1 MSLHKV
7 ALLPKNGKLIRDLAA
22 DKTIV
27 IRIKA
32 YLEPRGT
39 STMELFSEIVIDF

>member
-7 ALLPKNGKLIRDLAA
+7 AFLLKNGKVLRDLVA

-27 IRIKA
+27 MRIKT
-32 YLEPRGT
+32 YLEPSGT
-39 STMELFSEIVIDF
+39 STMELFSEIVK